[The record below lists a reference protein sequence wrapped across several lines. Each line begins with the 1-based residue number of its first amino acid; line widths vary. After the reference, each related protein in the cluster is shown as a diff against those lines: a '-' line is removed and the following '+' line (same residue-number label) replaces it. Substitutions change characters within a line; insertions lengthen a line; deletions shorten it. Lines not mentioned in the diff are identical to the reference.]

1 MLAVTAAW
9 HKRGGGRVCVCE
21 CGWLLEFEGLGGH
34 LVVVAAGGKKAK
46 LGGREFHFYK
56 ESPV

>member
-1 MLAVTAAW
+1 MCA
-9 HKRGGGRVCVCE
+9 GVCVCE